1 MPERELMHWFM
12 TVVLPIVIS
21 VGGVVAGLRSNI
33 ARSEH
38 RITRL
43 ETENNYQAKTIAE
56 QNIRLNKHDEEQKT
70 MMAMIEQIKNLS
82 EDVKEVKSD
91 MKKINEKL
99 QEEHHAH

>member
-1 MPERELMHWFM
+1 MPERELMHWLM

-43 ETENNYQAKTIAE
+43 ETENDYQAKTIAE

-82 EDVKEVKSD
+82 DDVKEVRVDLKD
-91 MKKINEKL
+91 INGKL
-99 QEEHHAH
+99 QEVLHAH

>member
-21 VGGVVAGLRSNI
+21 VGGAVAGLRSNI
-33 ARSEH
+33 ASSEH
-38 RITRL
+38 RITRI
-43 ETENNYQAKTIAE
+43 ETENDYQTKTIAE

-82 EDVKEVKSD
+82 EDVKEVRTD
-91 MKKINEKL
+91 LKKINEKL

>member
-1 MPERELMHWFM
+1 MPERELMHWLM

-33 ARSEH
+33 AKSEH
-38 RITRL
+38 RLTKI
-43 ETENNYQAKTIAE
+43 EAENAFQTKTIAE

-82 EDVKEVKSD
+82 EDVKEVRTD
-91 MKKINEKL
+91 LKKINEKL

>member
-1 MPERELMHWFM
+1 MPERELMHWLM

-21 VGGVVAGLRSNI
+21 VCGVATVLRSNI
-33 ARSEH
+33 AMSEH

-43 ETENNYQAKTIAE
+43 ETENDYQAKTIAE

>member
-1 MPERELMHWFM
+1 MPERELMHWLM

-33 ARSEH
+33 AKSEH
-38 RITRL
+38 RLTKI
-43 ETENNYQAKTIAE
+43 EAENAFQAKTIAE